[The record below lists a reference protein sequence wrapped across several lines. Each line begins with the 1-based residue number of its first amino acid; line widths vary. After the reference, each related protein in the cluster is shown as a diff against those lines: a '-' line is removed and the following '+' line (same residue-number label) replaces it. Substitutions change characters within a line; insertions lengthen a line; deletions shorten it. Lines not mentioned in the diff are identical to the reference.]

1 MSSCT
6 ASRTITGSGT
16 VTWSAST
23 AARSWPDGP
32 VTRPSASSWARPG
45 RRTSGWWRGGGG
57 TGRACGRRPLCLGG
71 GAPPRRRTSGWG
83 PRRRTPSLRP
93 SPPPGQGHVSAT
105 SPAPSAR
112 GAAQPAMETRQVSAA
127 TASAGTCMRTRM
139 SPTMAGRAGGY
150 GCAAAW
156 RSPSSQCS
164 WPAAATPSGW
174 PPMAGR
180 CIPRM
185 AAALRTWSTRSPSP
199 IPGRAS
205 SPCPERRCSASPG
218 REPPE
223 DLLQGALHLGH
234 VRTQLSNIALEL
246 SNIALELGN
255 IALEL
260 GNIALELGNIALEL
274 GNIALEDV
282 HVRGQ
287 SAEQTA
293 MPVLGLLDLCRVHPE
308 LGQVGSEVGQVGPD
322 CALALSHG
330 LGLARS
336 CPCLQRIHAHL

>member
-45 RRTSGWWRGGGG
+45 RRTSGWW
-57 TGRACGRRPLCLGG
+57 
-71 GAPPRRRTSGWG
+71 

-93 SPPPGQGHVSAT
+93 SPPPCQGHVSAT
-105 SPAPSAR
+105 SRAPSA
-112 GAAQPAMETRQVSAA
+112 GWAAQRVMESRQVSAA

-246 SNIALELGN
+246 SNIALELSNIALELGN

-260 GNIALELGNIALEL
+260 GNIALELSNIALELGNIALEL

-336 CPCLQRIHAHL
+336 CPCLQRLHAHL

>member
-1 MSSCT
+1 
-6 ASRTITGSGT
+6 RTITGSGT

-32 VTRPSASSWARPG
+32 VTRPSASSGARPG
-45 RRTSGWWRGGGG
+45 RRTSGWW
-57 TGRACGRRPLCLGG
+57 
-71 GAPPRRRTSGWG
+71 

-93 SPPPGQGHVSAT
+93 SPPPCQGHVSAT
-105 SPAPSAR
+105 SRAPSA
-112 GAAQPAMETRQVSAA
+112 GWAAQRVMESRQVSAA
-127 TASAGTCMRTRM
+127 MASAGTCMRTRM
-139 SPTMAGRAGGY
+139 SPTMAGRAAGY

-234 VRTQLSNIALEL
+234 VRTQLSNIGLEL

-255 IALEL
+255 IGLEL
-260 GNIALELGNIALEL
+260 SNIGLEL

-287 SAEQTA
+287 SPEQTA
-293 MPVLGLLDLCRVHPE
+293 MPVLGLLDLGRVHPE
-308 LGQVGSEVGQVGPD
+308 LRQVGSEVGQVGPD

-336 CPCLQRIHAHL
+336 CPCLQRLHAHL